1 MPLETVLGAVLLV
14 AIVIYAL
21 TGGADFGGGVWDL
34 FASGPRARAQ
44 RDALADAI
52 APIWE
57 ANHVWMILVVVL
69 VFAAFPPA
77 FAAIMTALNI
87 PMTLVLIGIVLRGSA
102 FVFRKYAARTVAVH
116 RGWSVVFG
124 ASSVLTP
131 FLLGVCLGA
140 LGSGEIRVTEAG
152 LASGFYE
159 GWTRPFAIGCG
170 VFAQG
175 LFAFLAAT
183 YMTAETA
190 ADAELSGDFRIRA
203 LLSGLALAPIALV
216 VFLLA
221 RVGAPVLFTAT
232 ARPWAPL
239 LLGATSLCAVSALL
253 ALWKR
258 RYAAARL
265 AAAAQVALIL
275 TGWGLA
281 QYPYLV
287 VPDVTFANSASPA
300 VTLRLI
306 TIALAA
312 GVIVLV
318 PSFVWLFRVFKG
330 RAALA

>member
-1 MPLETVLGAVLLV
+1 MPLETVIAVVLLA

-21 TGGADFGGGVWDL
+21 SGGADFGSGVWDL
-34 FASGPRARAQ
+34 LATGPRARAQ

-57 ANHVWMILVVVL
+57 ANHVWMILVVVV
-69 VFAAFPPA
+69 VFSAFPRA

-87 PMTLVLIGIVLRGSA
+87 PLTMVLIGIVLRGSA
-102 FVFRKYAARTVAVH
+102 FVFRKYAARTVAAH
-116 RGWSVVFG
+116 RGWGLVFG
-124 ASSVLTP
+124 ASSMLTP

-140 LGSGEIRVTEAG
+140 LGSGEIRVGEGG
-152 LASGFYE
+152 LTSGFFA

-170 VFAQG
+170 LYAQG

-183 YMTAETA
+183 YMTHETA
-190 ADAELSGDFRIRA
+190 AGPELSDDFRRRA
-203 LLSGLALAPIALV
+203 LFSGIALAPAALI

-221 RVGAPVLFTAT
+221 RSGAPVLFSAT
-232 ARPWAPL
+232 TRPWAPI
-239 LLGATSLCAVSALL
+239 LLGATSICAVGALV

-258 RYAAARL
+258 RPGVARL
-265 AAAAQVALIL
+265 AAAGQVALIL

-287 VPDVTFANSASPA
+287 VPDMTFSNSASPA
-300 VTLRLI
+300 QTLRLL

-312 GVIVLV
+312 GVVILV
-318 PSFVWLFRVFKG
+318 PSFLWLFRVFKG
-330 RAALA
+330 RASA